1 MPLKL
6 IMAVF
11 RLDSIL
17 VCQVFLD
24 SLHNHGY
31 QNCEV
36 YLCFGI
42 LTILPLLDYLPK
54 IGVHAHPVRDTG
66 GNVYGP

>member
-1 MPLKL
+1 MSS
-6 IMAVF
+6 F
-11 RLDSIL
+11 L
-17 VCQVFLD
+17 V

-31 QNCEV
+31 QICEV
-36 YLCFGI
+36 HLCFEI

-54 IGVHAHPVRDTG
+54 IGVHADPVRDTG